1 MNEFLGSFWW
11 LIVTI
16 GVLVTFHEFG
26 HYIVAR
32 WCGVKVLRF
41 SVGFGR
47 SLWSRTD
54 KHGTEFRLALIPLG
68 GYVKMLDERD
78 NLVTPAERSQAFNQ
92 QPVGKRIAIIAAGPI
107 ANLILCLVFYWGM
120 FVVGK
125 PDFVPVM
132 GEATGIAA
140 QAGIHQGDIL
150 LSIDGTDTPTLTQ
163 VVPPL
168 MLAAIDQRDI
178 EIVLQ
183 DPAGIQRKSILKLSQ
198 LPADFDQTRVPKV
211 VGLRIASM
219 TPSSV
224 VGHLVPDGAASG
236 RLQLGDRITKVGA
249 IEIRDYSDLSPAI
262 AKQAK
267 PDQALSVLF
276 EREGQARQVMI
287 QPKLASA
294 QLKLS
299 FSDKISAFLGFEA
312 PKTEPVWQIG
322 VGPVSLMPKQTLLR
336 YGPIESIGKAFEQTW
351 QTTRTTFAMLKRLLT
366 GKASVKNVSGT
377 ITVAQVANQEASTS
391 FGSFLGFLAFFSLSL
406 CIMNLLPIPVLD
418 GGHLLYYAIELVT
431 GHPVAE
437 RIQIAGQLIGLT
449 LLAGLMLLAH
459 YNDFARLFSN

>member
-1 MNEFLGSFWW
+1 MNEFVGSFWW

-47 SLWSRTD
+47 SLWSRVD
-54 KHGTEFRLALIPLG
+54 RHGTEFRLALIPLG

-78 NLVTPAERSQAFNQ
+78 DAVLASERQFAFNH

-107 ANLILCLVFYWGM
+107 ANLLLCLVFYWGM

-125 PDFVPVM
+125 PDYVPVM
-132 GEATGIAA
+132 GEGTGIAA
-140 QAGIHQGDIL
+140 EAGIHEGDVL
-150 LSIDGTDTPTLTQ
+150 LRIDGTDTPTLTQ

-168 MLAAIDQRDI
+168 MLAAIDRRDV
-178 EIVLQ
+178 EIVLE
-183 DPAGIQRKSILKLSQ
+183 DSSGKQRNSTLKLSQ
-198 LPADFDQTRVPKV
+198 LAVDFDQTKVFKAVGIKAASMSRPAV
-211 VGLRIASM
+211 VGL
-219 TPSSV
+219 
-224 VGHLVPDGAASG
+224 LVSDGAAFG
-236 RLQLGDRITKVGA
+236 RLQIGDRILKIGSIQINDA
-249 IEIRDYSDLSPAI
+249 AELSPAI
-262 AKQAK
+262 MKQAK
-267 PDQALSVLF
+267 PGQALSVIF
-276 EREGQARQVMI
+276 ERDGQPRQVMI
-287 QPKLASA
+287 QPKLTIPESG
-294 QLKLS
+294 LV
-299 FSDKISAFLGFEA
+299 DKIRAVLGLEVRKL
-312 PKTEPVWQIG
+312 PGIWQIG
-322 VGPVSLMPKQTLLR
+322 VGTAPIVPKQTLLR
-336 YGPIESIGKAFEQTW
+336 FGPIESIGKAFQQTW
-351 QTTRTTFAMLKRLLT
+351 ETTRTTFAMMKRLLS
-366 GKASVKNVSGT
+366 GEASVKNVSGT

-391 FGSFLGFLAFFSLSL
+391 VGSFLGFLAFFSLSL

-418 GGHLLYYAIELVT
+418 GGHLLYYLIELVT

-437 RIQIAGQLIGLT
+437 RVQMAGQFIGLA

>member
-1 MNEFLGSFWW
+1 MNEFIGSFWW

-78 NLVTPAERSQAFNQ
+78 ELVTPAERSQAFNQ
-92 QPVGKRIAIIAAGPI
+92 QPVGKRMAIIAAGPI
-107 ANLILCLVFYWGM
+107 ANLVLCLLFYWGM

-132 GEATGIAA
+132 GNVTGLALA
-140 QAGIHQGDIL
+140 AGIQDGDIL

-168 MLAAIDQRDI
+168 MLAAIDHRDV

-183 DPAGIQRKSILKLSQ
+183 NRSGEQRKSILRLSQ
-198 LPADFDQTRVPKV
+198 LPADFDQTRVPQI
-211 VGLRIASM
+211 VGLRM
-219 TPSSV
+219 SSIIPAPIVGV
-224 VGHLVPDGAASG
+224 VVADGAAFG

-249 IEIRDYSDLSPAI
+249 IEIKDYTELSPAI

-267 PDQALSVLF
+267 PEQALSILF
-276 EREGQARQVMI
+276 ERQGEPQQVMI
-287 QPKLASA
+287 QPKLVTAE
-294 QLKLS
+294 LS
-299 FSDKISAFLGFEA
+299 LWGKIKAFFGFEA
-312 PKTEPVWQIG
+312 TKAEPVWQIG
-322 VGPVSLMPKQTLLR
+322 VGPVSVMPKQTLLR
-336 YGPIESIGKAFEQTW
+336 YGPIESVGKAFEQTW
-351 QTTRTTFAMLKRLLT
+351 ETTRNTFSMLKRLIT

-391 FGSFLGFLAFFSLSL
+391 LGSFLGFLAFFSLSL

-437 RIQIAGQLIGLT
+437 RVQMAGQFIGLT

-459 YNDFARLFSN
+459 YNDFERLFSN

>member
-1 MNEFLGSFWW
+1 MNEFVGSFWW

-54 KHGTEFRLALIPLG
+54 KYGTEFRLALIPLG

-78 NLVTPAERSQAFNQ
+78 DLVTPAERGQAFNQ

-125 PDFVPVM
+125 PDYVPVM
-132 GEATGIAA
+132 GETTGIAA
-140 QAGIHQGDIL
+140 QAGIHKGDIL
-150 LSIDGTDTPTLTQ
+150 ISIDGTDTPTLTQ

-168 MLAAIDQRDI
+168 MLAAIDHRDI
-178 EIVLQ
+178 EIVLK
-183 DPAGIQRKSILKLSQ
+183 DSTGEQRTSILKLSQ
-198 LPADFDQTRVPKV
+198 LPADFDQTRVPQV
-211 VGLRIASM
+211 VGLRMASM
-219 TPSSV
+219 IPPAV
-224 VGHLVPDGAASG
+224 VGILVPNGAAFG
-236 RLQLGDRITKVGA
+236 RLQMGDRITKVGA
-249 IEIRDYSDLSPAI
+249 IEIRDYSELSPSI

-267 PDQALSVLF
+267 PDQALSILL
-276 EREGQARQVMI
+276 ERDGQARQVMI
-287 QPKLASA
+287 QPKLVSPEPG
-294 QLKLS
+294 
-299 FSDKISAFLGFEA
+299 FWGKIRAFLGFEA
-312 PKTEPVWQIG
+312 VKTEAVWQIG
-322 VGPVSLMPKQTLLR
+322 VGPILVAPRQTLLR
-336 YGPIESIGKAFEQTW
+336 YGPIESVGKAFEQTW
-351 QTTRTTFAMLKRLLT
+351 DTTSNTFAMLKRLLT

-377 ITVAQVANQEASTS
+377 ITVAQVANQEANTS

-437 RIQIAGQLIGLT
+437 RIQMAGQFIGLS

>member
-1 MNEFLGSFWW
+1 MNEFIGSFWW

-26 HYIVAR
+26 HYIIAR

-78 NLVTPAERSQAFNQ
+78 DLVTPAERGQAFNQ

-107 ANLILCLVFYWGM
+107 ANLLLCLLFYWGM

-140 QAGIHQGDIL
+140 QAGIHEGDIL
-150 LSIDGTDTPTLTQ
+150 LSVDGTYTPAFSQ

-168 MLAAIDQRDI
+168 MLAAIDRRDI
-178 EIVLQ
+178 QIVLK
-183 DPAGIQRKSILKLSQ
+183 DSAGQQKSSLLKLSQ
-198 LPADFDQTRVPKV
+198 LPVDFDQTKMFQAIGLKAVSMNPPAI
-211 VGLRIASM
+211 VGE
-219 TPSSV
+219 
-224 VGHLVPDGAASG
+224 LVADGAALG
-236 RLQLGDRITKVGA
+236 RLQIGDQITKVGSIA
-249 IEIRDYSDLSPAI
+249 ISHYTELSPAI
-262 AKQAK
+262 AKQARLNQ
-267 PDQALSVLF
+267 PISFLF
-276 EREGQARQVMI
+276 EREGQVQQVLI
-287 QPKLASA
+287 QPKLITSPPGSWSSIKA
-294 QLKLS
+294 
-299 FSDKISAFLGFEA
+299 FFGIKITQA
-312 PKTEPVWQIG
+312 EPMWQIG
-322 VGPVSLMPKQTLLR
+322 VGVKRPEPKQTLLR
-336 YGPIESIGKAFEQTW
+336 YGPIESIGKAFAQTW
-351 QTTRTTFAMLKRLLT
+351 ETTANTFAMLKRLIS
-366 GKASVKNVSGT
+366 GAASAKNVSGT

-391 FGSFLGFLAFFSLSL
+391 VGSFLGFLAFFSLSL

-437 RIQIAGQLIGLT
+437 RIQMAGQFIGLT

>member
-1 MNEFLGSFWW
+1 MNELIGSFWW

-54 KHGTEFRLALIPLG
+54 KHGTEFRLAIIPLG

-78 NLVTPAERSQAFNQ
+78 EHVTPAERSLAFNQ
-92 QPVGKRIAIIAAGPI
+92 QPVGKRIAIIAAGPM
-107 ANLILCLVFYWGM
+107 ANLLLCLVFYWGM
-120 FVVGK
+120 FVAGK
-125 PDFVPVM
+125 PDYVPLL

-140 QAGIHQGDIL
+140 QAGIHEGDTL
-150 LSIDGTDTPTLTQ
+150 MQVDGTKTPTLTQ
-163 VVPPL
+163 TVPPL
-168 MLAAIDQRDI
+168 MLAAIDRRDVN
-178 EIVLQ
+178 IVLQ
-183 DPAGIQRKSILKLSQ
+183 DASGKQRNSILRLSQ
-198 LPADFDQTRVPKV
+198 LPADFDQTRIFQAIGIKAAKSTRPAIVDFLAP
-211 VGLRIASM
+211 G
-219 TPSSV
+219 
-224 VGHLVPDGAASG
+224 GAAVG
-236 RLQLGDRITKVGA
+236 RLQVGDRITKIGA
-249 IEIRDYSDLSPAI
+249 IEITDAAQLAPAVV
-262 AKQAK
+262 KQAR

-276 EREGQARQVMI
+276 LRDGQTRQVMI
-287 QPKLASA
+287 QPKQVSPEPGL
-294 QLKLS
+294 L
-299 FSDKISAFLGFEA
+299 DKTKTLLGMETKNSQ
-312 PKTEPVWQIG
+312 PEWKIG
-322 VGPVSLMPKQTLLR
+322 VGSASTPPKKTILR
-336 YGPIESIGKAFEQTW
+336 YGPIESIGKAFQQTW
-351 QTTRTTFAMLKRLLT
+351 ETTRTTFAMLKRLIS
-366 GKASVKNVSGT
+366 GEASAKNVSGT
-377 ITVAQVANQEASTS
+377 ITVAQVANQEANTS

-418 GGHLLYYAIELVT
+418 GGHLMYYLIELVT

-437 RIQIAGQLIGLT
+437 RVQMAGQFIGLA

>member
-1 MNEFLGSFWW
+1 MNEFIGSFWW

-32 WCGVKVLRF
+32 WCGVKVLCF

-78 NLVTPAERSQAFNQ
+78 ELVTPAERSQAFNQ
-92 QPVGKRIAIIAAGPI
+92 QPVGKRIAIIAAGPM
-107 ANLILCLVFYWGM
+107 ANLLLCLLFYWGM

-132 GEATGIAA
+132 GNVTGLALA
-140 QAGIHQGDIL
+140 AGIQEGDIL

-168 MLAAIDQRDI
+168 MLAAIDRRDI

-183 DPAGIQRKSILKLSQ
+183 DRAGEQRKSNLRLSQ
-198 LPADFDQTRVPKV
+198 LPADFDQTRVPQI
-211 VGLRIASM
+211 VGLRM
-219 TPSSV
+219 SSIIPAPI
-224 VGHLVPDGAASG
+224 VGILVADGAAFG

-249 IEIRDYSDLSPAI
+249 IEIKDYTELSPAI

-267 PDQALSVLF
+267 PDQALSILF
-276 EREGQARQVMI
+276 ERQGEPQQVMI
-287 QPKLASA
+287 QPKLVTAE
-294 QLKLS
+294 LGLWG
-299 FSDKISAFLGFEA
+299 KIKKFFGFEA
-312 PKTEPVWQIG
+312 TKAEPVWQIG
-322 VGPVSLMPKQTLLR
+322 VGPVSVTPKQTLLR
-336 YGPIESIGKAFEQTW
+336 YGPIESVGKAFEQTW
-351 QTTRTTFAMLKRLLT
+351 DTTRNTFSMLKRLIT

-391 FGSFLGFLAFFSLSL
+391 LGSFLGFLAFFSLSL

-431 GHPVAE
+431 GNPVAE
-437 RIQIAGQLIGLT
+437 RIQMAGQFIGLT

>member
-1 MNEFLGSFWW
+1 MNEFIGSFWW

-68 GYVKMLDERD
+68 CYVKMLDERD
-78 NLVTPAERSQAFNQ
+78 ELVTPAERSQAFNQ
-92 QPVGKRIAIIAAGPI
+92 QPVGKRMAIIAAGPI
-107 ANLILCLVFYWGM
+107 ANLLLCLLFYWGM

-132 GEATGIAA
+132 GNVTGLALA
-140 QAGIHQGDIL
+140 AGIQDGDIL

-168 MLAAIDQRDI
+168 MLAAIDHRDV
-178 EIVLQ
+178 EIILQ
-183 DPAGIQRKSILKLSQ
+183 NRSGERRKSILRLSQ
-198 LPADFDQTRVPKV
+198 LPADFDQTRVPQI
-211 VGLRIASM
+211 VGLRM
-219 TPSSV
+219 SSIIPAPI
-224 VGHLVPDGAASG
+224 VGILVPDGAAFG
-236 RLQLGDRITKVGA
+236 RLQAGDRITKVGA
-249 IEIRDYSDLSPAI
+249 IEISKYTELSPAI

-267 PDQALSVLF
+267 PDQALSILF
-276 EREGQARQVMI
+276 VRQGEPRQVMI
-287 QPKLASA
+287 QPKLVTTEPG
-294 QLKLS
+294 LG
-299 FSDKISAFLGFEA
+299 DKIRTFLGREA
-312 PKTEPVWQIG
+312 TKADPVWQIG
-322 VGPVSLMPKQTLLR
+322 VWPISVAPKQTLLR
-336 YGPIESIGKAFEQTW
+336 YGPVESVGKAFEQTW
-351 QTTRTTFAMLKRLLT
+351 ETTRNTFSMLKRLIT

-391 FGSFLGFLAFFSLSL
+391 LGSFLGFLAFFSLSL

-437 RIQIAGQLIGLT
+437 RVQVAGQFIGLT

-459 YNDFARLFSN
+459 YNDFERLFLN

>member
-1 MNEFLGSFWW
+1 MNEFIGSFWW

-78 NLVTPAERSQAFNQ
+78 ELVTPAERSQAFNQ
-92 QPVGKRIAIIAAGPI
+92 QPVGKRIAIIAAGPM
-107 ANLILCLVFYWGM
+107 ANLLLCLLFYWGM

-132 GEATGIAA
+132 GNVTGLALA
-140 QAGIHQGDIL
+140 AGIQEGDIL

-168 MLAAIDQRDI
+168 MLAAIDRRDI

-183 DPAGIQRKSILKLSQ
+183 DRAGEQRKSNLRLSQ
-198 LPADFDQTRVPKV
+198 LPADFDQTRVPQI
-211 VGLRIASM
+211 VGLKM
-219 TPSSV
+219 SSIIPAPI
-224 VGHLVPDGAASG
+224 VGILVSDGAAFG

-249 IEIRDYSDLSPAI
+249 IEIKDYTELSPAI

-267 PDQALSVLF
+267 PDQALSILF
-276 EREGQARQVMI
+276 ERQGEPQQVMI
-287 QPKLASA
+287 QPKLVTAE
-294 QLKLS
+294 LGLWG
-299 FSDKISAFLGFEA
+299 KIKTFFGFEA
-312 PKTEPVWQIG
+312 IKAKPVWQIG
-322 VGPVSLMPKQTLLR
+322 VGPVSVTPKQTLLR
-336 YGPIESIGKAFEQTW
+336 FGPIDSVGKAFEQTW
-351 QTTRTTFAMLKRLLT
+351 ETTRNTFSMLKRLVT

-391 FGSFLGFLAFFSLSL
+391 LGSFLGFLAFFSLSL

-437 RIQIAGQLIGLT
+437 RVQMAGQFIGLT

>member
-32 WCGVKVLRF
+32 WCGVKVLIF

-78 NLVTPAERSQAFNQ
+78 ELVTPAERSQAFNQ

-125 PDFVPVM
+125 PDLVPLM

-140 QAGIHQGDIL
+140 EAGIREGDIL
-150 LSIDGTDTPTLTQ
+150 ISIDGTDTPVRNQ
-163 VVPPL
+163 IVPPL

-178 EIVLQ
+178 EIVLRNT
-183 DPAGIQRKSILKLSQ
+183 AGEQRRAILKLSQ
-198 LPADFDQTRVPKV
+198 LPANFDQTKTLQLI
-211 VGLRIASM
+211 GLRMMSPPPAI
-219 TPSSV
+219 
-224 VGHLVPDGAASG
+224 VGEVLIDGAAAG
-236 RLQLGDRITKVGA
+236 RLQAGDRIIQIGA
-249 IEIRDYSDLSPAI
+249 LEIRDFSQISPALG
-262 AKQAK
+262 KQAK
-267 PDQALSVLF
+267 ADQALSIRFVRNG
-276 EREGQARQVMI
+276 EPRQVMI
-287 QPKLASA
+287 QPILQRSEVGLWAKTKSA
-294 QLKLS
+294 
-299 FSDKISAFLGFEA
+299 LGFKVKEV
-312 PKTEPVWQIG
+312 PPVWRLG
-322 VGPVSLMPKQTLLR
+322 VGPSVVTLLR

-351 QTTRTTFAMLKRLLT
+351 QTTKTTFAMLKRLLT
-366 GKASVKNVSGT
+366 GTASVKNVSGT

-418 GGHLLYYAIELVT
+418 GGHLLYYSIELVT

-437 RIQIAGQLIGLT
+437 RIQVAGQFIGLT

>member
-1 MNEFLGSFWW
+1 MNEFVGSFWW

-78 NLVTPAERSQAFNQ
+78 DLVTPAERSQAFNQ
-92 QPVGKRIAIIAAGPI
+92 QPVGKRIAIIAAGPM
-107 ANLILCLVFYWGM
+107 ANLLLCLVFYWGM

-125 PDFVPVM
+125 PDYLPLM
-132 GEATGIAA
+132 GGATGIAA
-140 QAGIHQGDIL
+140 EAGIRQGDL
-150 LSIDGTDTPTLTQ
+150 LVSVDGTETPTLTQ
-163 VVPPL
+163 IVPPL
-168 MLAAIDQRDI
+168 MLAAIDGRDIGIVLRDSNGKQRD
-178 EIVLQ
+178 
-183 DPAGIQRKSILKLSQ
+183 SILKLSQ
-198 LPADFDQTRVPKV
+198 LPADFDQTKIFLAI
-211 VGLRIASM
+211 GMSSAS
-219 TPSSV
+219 TTRPAIVDSLSA
-224 VGHLVPDGAASG
+224 DAAAAG
-236 RLQLGDRITKVGA
+236 RLQIGDRITKVGA
-249 IEIRDYSDLSPAI
+249 IEITNAAQLAPAI
-262 AKQAK
+262 IKQAK
-267 PDQALSVLF
+267 PGQALSFLF
-276 EREGQARQVMI
+276 ERNGQPQQVMI
-287 QPKLASA
+287 QPKLVAA
-294 QLKLS
+294 EMGL
-299 FSDKISAFLGFEA
+299 FGKIKTWFGFEQA
-312 PKTEPVWQIG
+312 RAKPEWRIG
-322 VGPVSLMPKQTLLR
+322 VVSAPAVPKQTILR
-336 YGPIESIGKAFEQTW
+336 YGPVESIGKAFQQTW
-351 QTTRTTFAMLKRLLT
+351 ETTRTTFAMLKRLIS

-377 ITVAQVANQEASTS
+377 ITVAQVANQEANTS
-391 FGSFLGFLAFFSLSL
+391 VGSFLGFLAFFSLSL

-418 GGHLLYYAIELVT
+418 GGHLLYYLIELVT

-437 RIQIAGQLIGLT
+437 RIQMAGQFIGLA

>member
-1 MNEFLGSFWW
+1 MNEFVGSFWW

-54 KHGTEFRLALIPLG
+54 QHGTEFRLALIPLG

-78 NLVTPAERSQAFNQ
+78 DLVTPAERSQAFNQ

-125 PDFVPVM
+125 PDFVPMM
-132 GEATGIAA
+132 GETTGIAA
-140 QAGIHQGDIL
+140 QAGIHKGDIL
-150 LSIDGTDTPTLTQ
+150 ISIDGTETPTLTQ

-168 MLAAIDQRDI
+168 MLAAIDHRDI

-183 DPAGIQRKSILKLSQ
+183 DTAGAQRKSILKLSQ
-198 LPADFDQTRVPKV
+198 LPADFDQTRVPQV
-211 VGLRIASM
+211 VGLRMASM
-219 TPSSV
+219 IPPAV
-224 VGHLVPDGAASG
+224 VGVLVPDGAAFG
-236 RLQLGDRITKVGA
+236 RLQVGDRITKVGA
-249 IEIRDYSDLSPAI
+249 IGVRDYSELSPAI
-262 AKQAK
+262 ASQAK
-267 PDQALSVLF
+267 PDQALSILF
-276 EREGQARQVMI
+276 EREGQARQIMI
-287 QPKLASA
+287 QPKLVSP
-294 QLKLS
+294 QLG
-299 FSDKISAFLGFEA
+299 FWGKIRTFLGFEA
-312 PKTEPVWQIG
+312 AKTGRAWQIG
-322 VGPVSLMPKQTLLR
+322 VGPISVMPKQTLLR

-351 QTTRTTFAMLKRLLT
+351 DTTSNTFAMLKRLLT

-437 RIQIAGQLIGLT
+437 RIQMAGQFIGLS

>member
-1 MNEFLGSFWW
+1 MNEFIGSFWW

-41 SVGFGR
+41 SVGFGH

-78 NLVTPAERSQAFNQ
+78 DLVTPAERSQAFNQ

-107 ANLILCLVFYWGM
+107 ANLLLCLVFYWGM

-183 DPAGIQRKSILKLSQ
+183 NPAGIQRKSILKLSQ
-198 LPADFDQTRVPKV
+198 LPADFDQTRVPQV
-211 VGLRIASM
+211 VGLRMASM
-219 TPSSV
+219 IPSAV
-224 VGHLVPDGAASG
+224 VGILVADGAAVG

-249 IEIRDYSDLSPAI
+249 MEIQNYTQLSPAI

-267 PDQALSVLF
+267 PGQALSIWF

-287 QPKLASA
+287 QPKLVSP
-294 QLKLS
+294 QLNLGLS
-299 FSDKISAFLGFEA
+299 GKISEFLGFA
-312 PKTEPVWQIG
+312 SPKTEAVWQIG
-322 VGPVSLMPKQTLLR
+322 VGPVLLKPKQTLLR

-418 GGHLLYYAIELVT
+418 GGHLLYYTIELVT

-437 RIQIAGQLIGLT
+437 RIQMAGQFIGLT